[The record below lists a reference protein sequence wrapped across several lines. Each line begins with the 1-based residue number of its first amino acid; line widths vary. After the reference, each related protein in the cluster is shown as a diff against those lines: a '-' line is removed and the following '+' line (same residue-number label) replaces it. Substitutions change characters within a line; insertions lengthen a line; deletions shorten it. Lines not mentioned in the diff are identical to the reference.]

1 MMRVAIVF
9 ALAACSTPVKH
20 GDAKPAPSSDRSHP
34 TPIPVEHD
42 DRFDTAEIHGY
53 APAAG
58 TWWFDV
64 ALPIAARVTVSLD
77 DADRDTTH
85 EVIDEHDH
93 LAIRVTTLQKRSF
106 RILVVHERARI
117 SATPPDAA
125 PAIPCNG
132 NKPDFTNPRCCY
144 AKGCNLA
151 QHACQAHIVKV
162 VDNVVE
168 IDMGA
173 DRELVRGTRGSIA
186 QKSGGTANDLW
197 LEVVGDRT
205 SQVIVDR
212 KNTLDWKTLTTDG
225 IVTLELP
232 DACR

>member
-1 MMRVAIVF
+1 M
-9 ALAACSTPVKH
+9 
-20 GDAKPAPSSDRSHP
+20 
-34 TPIPVEHD
+34 
-42 DRFDTAEIHGY
+42 
-53 APAAG
+53 
-58 TWWFDV
+58 
-64 ALPIAARVTVSLD
+64 
-77 DADRDTTH
+77 
-85 EVIDEHDH
+85 
-93 LAIRVTTLQKRSF
+93 
-106 RILVVHERARI
+106 
-117 SATPPDAA
+117 
-125 PAIPCNG
+125 
-132 NKPDFTNPRCCY
+132 NPRCCY

-186 QKSGGTANDLW
+186 QKSGGSATDLW
-197 LEVVGDRT
+197 LEFVGDRT

-212 KNTLDWKTLTTDG
+212 KNTLDWKTLTIDG